1 METSNDHSLL
11 KTPGVPQSILFAV
24 DLSDPGALGPTALGG
39 STKRSVVVRIE
50 PQDALF
56 ILSATE
62 PEKATATFAEAI
74 AKRTALSALEKDIP
88 TGVELPLSAKQLDRI
103 PPEIENRLPDFCM
116 NGNKAW
122 LVDPGEITA

>member
-1 METSNDHSLL
+1 METHADHSLL
-11 KTPGVPQSILFAV
+11 KTSGIPQSILFAV
-24 DLSDPGALGPTALGG
+24 DFGDPGALASTALGG

-50 PQDALF
+50 PEDVLF

-62 PEKATATFAEAI
+62 PETATATFAEAM

-88 TGVELPLSAKQLDRI
+88 IGVDLPLSAKKLDRI

-122 LVDPGEITA
+122 LVGSGEM